1 MVFFIFFSLRIALT
15 LKPDVI
21 NWSDLVHVLLLNLC
35 FHPQKR
41 VYLIKMYSKMRLY
54 VSFKSF
60 LDTNNRTNHISTA
73 ANERVGLCVMFYYRI
88 KVIVSVPS
96 DITTAFNHL
105 YTESLSDMPKKDL
118 HFTNRHCIL
127 HPFSLSMSKA
137 TKEHPELIL
146 PAKTLLLLMQLIFKA
161 NFCDA
166 CTKGKLPQFSRQPI
180 LRGAHLISGN

>member
-1 MVFFIFFSLRIALT
+1 MTNPPV
-15 LKPDVI
+15 
-21 NWSDLVHVLLLNLC
+21 C

-41 VYLIKMYSKMRLY
+41 VCLINMNSKMCLY

-60 LDTNNRTNHISTA
+60 LDTNNRMNHISTA
-73 ANERVGLCVMFYYRI
+73 ANKCVYLCVMFYYRI
-88 KVIVSVPS
+88 KDIVSVPS

-118 HFTNRHCIL
+118 HFTKRHCIL
-127 HPFSLSMSKA
+127 YPFSLSMSKA

-161 NFCDA
+161 NFRDT
-166 CTKGKLPQFSRQPI
+166 CTKGKLPQFSREPV
-180 LRGAHLISGN
+180 LWGTHLISGN